1 MANGFKKGGEG
12 NVDSGSGSKSG
23 MQSSDSNGI
32 GKGKVAK
39 TEKQHDATEEFAQG
53 GDTPMFGHQNA
64 DTQTGAK
71 GTGSSTSGGT
81 SHDNGPEQSQGT
93 GAKFASG
100 GSQKMFDYAP
110 SMPAQS
116 GITSA
121 R

>member
-23 MQSSDSNGI
+23 LQSSDSNGI

-39 TEKQHDATEEFAQG
+39 TEKQHDATSEFAQG
-53 GDTPMFGHQNA
+53 GDTHMFGEQAAGEQKPATTAHDVKGGA
-64 DTQTGAK
+64 PGAEFAK
-71 GTGSSTSGGT
+71 GGST
-81 SHDNGPEQSQGT
+81 
-93 GAKFASG
+93 
-100 GSQKMFDYAP
+100 KMFGYEG
-110 SMPAQS
+110 SKPAQS